1 MRTIFLLL
9 CILSVTVTAHSQ
21 SKRFDKFVPGS
32 FVDTT
37 NKVYTGYV
45 SWTLA
50 DQNIFG
56 KGKGGCISYK
66 ENKDADFVY
75 VSTNFMKSFTME
87 ADTFMVIKNK
97 DFKLNPIIKIVLS
110 KNPEKLYSYL
120 PYTPGGNYGNPTAAM
135 NGLPGYSFAGGID
148 LNYSVFYTGPDAEHL
163 TRVTKENFAELL
175 SKVMADKPEVLARIS
190 NQTFDHKHIGDLVK
204 YYKTGELPKNVK

>member
-1 MRTIFLLL
+1 MRTIFFLF
-9 CILSVTVTAHSQ
+9 CILSVTVTTQAQ

-45 SWTLA
+45 SWTMA

-66 ENKDADFVY
+66 DSKDGDFVY

-87 ADTFMVIKNK
+87 ADTFVVIKNK
-97 DFKLNPIIKIVLS
+97 DFKLNPIIKVILNNS
-110 KNPEKLYSYL
+110 ISKLYSYL
-120 PYTPGGNYGNPTAAM
+120 PYTEGRGSFTTSM
-135 NGLPGYSFAGGID
+135 NLMPGYVQTGGID
-148 LNYSVFYTGPDAEHL
+148 LNTSVFYAGPDAEHL
-163 TRVTKENFAELL
+163 TRITKENFTELL
-175 SKVMADKPEVLARIS
+175 SKIMADKPEALARI
-190 NQTFDHKHIGDLVK
+190 NDKTFDHKHINNLVK
-204 YYKTGELPKNVK
+204 YYKTGELPKNAK